1 MTQATVLEVKHNLDR
16 YLTMVRKGAVV
27 RILDGNVPVAE
38 IVPLARPARDR
49 RGDLK
54 RLEDMERAGL
64 IRRGTSRMDRELL
77 DADPP
82 GQPSGVL
89 AALLEERDAR

>member
-1 MTQATVLEVKHNLDR
+1 MTQAMVLEVKHNLDS

-54 RLEDMERAGL
+54 RLEEMERAGL

-89 AALLEERDAR
+89 ATLLEERDAR